1 MKLHFKEDPRE
12 WRKTTLIG
20 LIGPAVITGILRWR
34 GVISTRFL
42 IVVLAVIAVAAL
54 CVCLRPRWFRGHYRF
69 TLRLGFYTTQIVGKV
84 VLVELF
90 FFILTPFGWI
100 LRLLGKDFL
109 QLKSPENQKTFWHP
123 ARQDSSLDH
132 LY

>member
-34 GVISTRFL
+34 GVISMGFL
-42 IVVLAVIAVAAL
+42 SAVLAVIAVAAL

-84 VLVELF
+84 VLVALF

-109 QLKSPENQKTFWHP
+109 QLKSPKTQKTFWHP
-123 ARQDSSLDH
+123 AKPDSSFDRMF
-132 LY
+132 

>member
-20 LIGPAVITGILRWR
+20 LIGPAVITGILHWR
-34 GVISTRFL
+34 GVISTGFL
-42 IVVLAVIAVAAL
+42 SAVLAVIAVVAL

-84 VLVELF
+84 VLVALF

-100 LRLLGKDFL
+100 LRLL
-109 QLKSPENQKTFWHP
+109 
-123 ARQDSSLDH
+123 ARRVAGRRRC
-132 LY
+132 

>member
-1 MKLHFKEDPRE
+1 MKLPFKEDPRE

-34 GVISTRFL
+34 GVISTGFL
-42 IVVLAVIAVAAL
+42 SAVLAVIAVAAL
-54 CVCLRPRWFRGHYRF
+54 CVCLRPCWFRGHYRF

-84 VLVELF
+84 VLVALF

-109 QLKSPENQKTFWHP
+109 QLKSPKNQKTFWHP
-123 ARQDSSLDH
+123 ARPDSSFDRMF
-132 LY
+132 